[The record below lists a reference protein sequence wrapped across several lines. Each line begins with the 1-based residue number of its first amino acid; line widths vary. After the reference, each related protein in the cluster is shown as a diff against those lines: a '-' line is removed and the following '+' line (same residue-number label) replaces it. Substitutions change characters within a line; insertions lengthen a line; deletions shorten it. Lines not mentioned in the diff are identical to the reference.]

1 MGLLIFLVISYL
13 VLCYSL
19 SLVFAKAIPNL
30 PEGMSLKTTDAWI
43 PVVNFM
49 KWAELVGRNGTFAF
63 WLLVPL
69 VNVFIFAGLC
79 VDLARSFSQF
89 KFWDSFLAVVASP
102 IYFYLLGNKAEATY
116 DGPILKKEKE
126 YAQSIA
132 TAYTRGEKRKADRLI
147 SENPYKRSGAREWA
161 EAIIF
166 AVSAAALIRLFVFEM
181 FTIPTSSMEG
191 SLLVGDY
198 LLVSKMHYGIRTP
211 KTIAMIPLLH
221 NRLPFDLGE
230 SYFEKPSLE
239 MTRLPALEEIDH
251 NDPIVFNYPLGDSV
265 YVLPGRTWS
274 AEDFR
279 FGNVPQTSDHYR
291 QIARGNVELTTR
303 PLDKKDHYVK
313 RAVAIAGDEVEI
325 RNRDLYIN
333 GERAKDAPN
342 IQFKYEVSNTNGVP
356 LSFDKLYDWGISAE
370 DLRDSGIPPVP
381 TLAQE
386 TFIAVLNQTQ
396 IKKLKGIDQGIK
408 ITATNQIRP
417 SMDSARRR
425 TLDPKLQQAYKDYD
439 ERNKFVLFPHDPK
452 NFPDWTKDN
461 YGPITVPK
469 AGVTIAIGPKNIA
482 LYTRIIGVY
491 EGHDL
496 KVNGGTIIIDG
507 QQAKEYTFE
516 QDYYW
521 AMGDNRHS
529 SEDSRFWGFVPADHI
544 VGKPLFIWFSTKDA
558 SIGNGIRWNR
568 IFKNATQMN

>member
-19 SLVFAKAIPNL
+19 SIVFAKAIPNL
-30 PEGMSLKTTDAWI
+30 PEDMSLKAGDAWI
-43 PVVNFM
+43 PMVNFM
-49 KWAELVGRNGTFAF
+49 KWAELVGRKSSFAF

-79 VDLARSFSQF
+79 VDLARSFGQF
-89 KFWDSFLAVVASP
+89 KFMDSFLAVVASP
-102 IYFYLLGNKAEATY
+102 IYFFLLGNKKEANY
-116 DGPILKKEKE
+116 EGPILKREKE

-132 TAYTRGEKRKADRLI
+132 TALTRGEQRKADRLI
-147 SENPYKRSGAREWA
+147 SESPFKRSGGREWA

-230 SYFEKPSLE
+230 SYFEKPSLD
-239 MTRLPALEEIDH
+239 MARLPALEDIDR

-274 AEDFR
+274 AEDYR
-279 FGNVPQTSDHYR
+279 FGNVWPRHNV
-291 QIARGNVELTTR
+291 QIKKGNVELITR

-313 RAVAIAGDEVEI
+313 RAVAIAGDVVEI
-325 RNRDLYIN
+325 RDRDLFIN
-333 GERAKDAPN
+333 GERSKDAPN
-342 IQFKYEVSNTNGVP
+342 IQFQYQVTNTSNALIP
-356 LSFDKLYDWGISAE
+356 FEKLYEWGISAE
-370 DLRDSGIPPVP
+370 DLSANNANEAKQV
-381 TLAQE
+381 LAQKA
-386 TFIAVLNQTQ
+386 FYIVMNQGQ
-396 IKKLKGIDQGIK
+396 LDKLQGISPGLK
-408 ITATNQIRP
+408 IEPLNELAP
-417 SMDSARRR
+417 SKDTTRRSYPLEVQER
-425 TLDPKLQQAYKDYD
+425 LAERD
-439 ERNKFVLFPHDPK
+439 EANKFKLFPHDPK
-452 NFPDWTKDN
+452 NFPEWTKDN

-469 AGVTIAIGPKNIA
+469 AGVTVAIGPNNIA
-482 LYTRIIGVY
+482 LFTRIIGVY

-496 KVNGGTIIIDG
+496 EVKGGAIYIDG

-516 QDYYW
+516 QDYFW

-558 SIGNGIRWNR
+558 SMKNGIRWNR
-568 IFKNATQMN
+568 IFKNATQME

>member
-1 MGLLIFLVISYL
+1 MGLLIFLLISYL

-30 PEGMSLKTTDAWI
+30 PEGMSLKAGDAWI
-43 PVVNFM
+43 PMVNFM
-49 KWAELVGRNGTFAF
+49 KWAELVGRKGTFAF

-79 VDLARSFSQF
+79 VDLARSFNQF
-89 KFWDSFLAVVASP
+89 KFIDSFLAVVASP
-102 IYFYLLGNKAEATY
+102 VYFYILGNKAEATY
-116 DGPILKKEKE
+116 EGPILKREKE

-132 TAYTRGEKRKADRLI
+132 TAYTRGEKRKAERLI
-147 SENPYKRSGAREWA
+147 TESPYKRSGGREWA

-230 SYFEKPSLE
+230 SYLEKPALD
-239 MTRLPALEEIDH
+239 MVRLPALEEIDR

-265 YVLPGRTWS
+265 YVMPGRTWS
-274 AEDFR
+274 AEDYR
-279 FGNVPQTSDHYR
+279 FGNVWPQHAN
-291 QIARGNVELTTR
+291 QIARGNVELITR

-313 RAVAIAGDEVEI
+313 RAVAIAGDVVEI

-342 IQFKYEVSNTNGVP
+342 IQFRYQVTNTSNAL
-356 LSFDKLYDWGISAE
+356 LSFDKLYDWGISTE
-370 DLRDSGIPPVP
+370 DLGARNASEATQV
-381 TLAQE
+381 LSQKS
-386 TFIAVLNQTQ
+386 FFVVLNKGQVE
-396 IKKLKGIDQGIK
+396 KLKGIAQGIVIEPLNELSPAK
-408 ITATNQIRP
+408 DTSRR
-417 SMDSARRR
+417 SMTPDMRARLAQR
-425 TLDPKLQQAYKDYD
+425 D
-439 ERNKFVLFPHDPK
+439 EQEKFKLFPHDPK
-452 NFPDWTKDN
+452 NFSGWTKDN
-461 YGPITVPK
+461 FGPITVPK
-469 AGVTIAIGPKNIA
+469 AGVTVAIGPNNIA

-496 KVNGGTIIIDG
+496 EVKGGAIYIDG
-507 QQAKEYTFE
+507 QQAKEYTFQ

-568 IFKNATQMN
+568 IFMNATQMD